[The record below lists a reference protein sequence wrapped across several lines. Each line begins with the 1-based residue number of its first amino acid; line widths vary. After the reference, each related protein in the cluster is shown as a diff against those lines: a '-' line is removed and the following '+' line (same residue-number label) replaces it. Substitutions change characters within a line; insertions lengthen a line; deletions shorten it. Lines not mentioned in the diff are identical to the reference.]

1 VKYMWD
7 KHNEEK
13 ETRKMEHMKLHFS
26 LGHRIEMN
34 M

>member
-1 VKYMWD
+1 MWD
-7 KHNEEK
+7 EHDEEIEK
-13 ETRKMEHMKLHFS
+13 SKTEPMKLNFS